1 MEGKTF
7 AQAPKRS
14 TFTSWLIP
22 TGLPSRARSRES
34 TWRLELERGEQN
46 YWRMR
51 ATRCAVRDK
60 VAPRWCLP
68 FQMERRK
75 HGVSHNFKRG
85 SAFVMGS
92 LPAMAAEMRAPEG
105 FASDPAN
112 GSNVIPSTAI
122 QKQMFGQRS
131 SDQTGAG
138 PRAEVAALIAV
149 GAPGTEGAPDTQS
162 GQTPSGR

>member
-7 AQAPKRS
+7 AQGPKRS
-14 TFTSWLIP
+14 TFAFLLIP
-22 TGLPSRARSRES
+22 AGLPSRARSRES

-60 VAPRWCLP
+60 AAPRWCFP
-68 FQMERRK
+68 FK
-75 HGVSHNFKRG
+75 WKGVSMVYRITL
-85 SAFVMGS
+85 SAAALLSCLSF
-92 LPAMAAEMRAPEG
+92 PAMAAEMGAPER
-105 FASDPAN
+105 FASGPAN

-131 SDQTGAG
+131 SDRGRAASGNGSLDRGWRTGN
-138 PRAEVAALIAV
+138 
-149 GAPGTEGAPDTQS
+149 
-162 GQTPSGR
+162 